1 MPSRLLA
8 RAQLSAS
15 ADSSLRETD
24 SLCELLPKMPEG
36 LCCHPAGILDAGRV
50 EALNADIV
58 AGLGRNAKILFL
70 DFSRID
76 DITSAGAGF
85 LVALQKRMR
94 ARGGDLVLYSLR
106 PKQQRFLE
114 TLGFK
119 NFFSTALD
127 LRYALEYIQGMKR
140 DIFPMTAICPAC
152 SSPLGVDG
160 PGRSRCHI
168 CEAVITVMPDGAME
182 LG

>member
-8 RAQLSAS
+8 RARLSAP

-24 SLCELLPKMPEG
+24 SVFDIPAEIPEG
-36 LCCHPAGILDAGRV
+36 LCCHPRGSLDGGRV
-50 EALNADIV
+50 EALNDDIV
-58 AGLGRNAKILFL
+58 AALDANTKTLLL
-70 DFSRID
+70 DFSRIE
-76 DITSAGAGF
+76 DIESAGVGF

-94 ARGGDLVLYSLR
+94 GRGGDLILYGLR

-114 TLGFK
+114 ILGFK
-119 NFFSTALD
+119 DFFSTALD
-127 LRYALEYIQGMKR
+127 LRCALEYILGIKR
-140 DIFPMTAICPAC
+140 DVFPISAICPAC

-160 PGRSRCHI
+160 PGRSRCHF
-168 CEAVITVMPDGAME
+168 CRAVLTVMPDGGIE